1 MQLAQAPNKA
11 QKPSSVRPFELEKV
25 LHMNLRLIIDQILI
39 VHEAAVDLGVE
50 AGSLRNHNGVFAH
63 AELRVG
69 DVLTRVWHLCAARKH

>member
-1 MQLAQAPNKA
+1 
-11 QKPSSVRPFELEKV
+11 
-25 LHMNLRLIIDQILI
+25 MNLRLIIDQILI